1 MHIYE
6 HVLQLVFMGKNA
18 NKKVAAFFK
27 IDAEIDAMLREKAV
41 KSGYTQT
48 KIVEDAL
55 KEWFAGGLCRQ
66 LQAAAESV
74 KCIRDKSDTD
84 LVESMEVV
92 MARRV
97 GSKSEPKK

>member
-1 MHIYE
+1 MPNIRNRNKKYVSAWIDIKIRDRLKAIAKQDGKTLSE
-6 HVLQLVFMGKNA
+6 LVVKMSNEYINA
-18 NKKVAAFFK
+18 NPS
-27 IDAEIDAMLREKAV
+27 D
-41 KSGYTQT
+41 
-48 KIVEDAL
+48 
-55 KEWFAGGLCRQ
+55 
-66 LQAAAESV
+66 ESV